1 MPVMIGVDPHK
12 ASHTA
17 AALDEHGHLLG
28 QQRVPATLDGYRLLR
43 RWAGRWPQ
51 RCWAVEGA
59 HGIGRALAQRLVGDG
74 EQVLDVPAKLAAR
87 VRVLSVGHGR
97 KSDPHDAVSVAIA
110 ARSVPHLRRVGV
122 EDQAVVLHLLTK
134 RREDLVAART
144 QTINRLHRLLMD
156 LVPGGARRNLT
167 AKRAAALLIAVTPAG
182 APAVIRWQLAGE
194 FVADVRQLEQR
205 IAAVEARIKTAVAQ
219 ANTSL
224 LELFGVGPVLAAT
237 FLGEVGDIRRFPSKH
252 HFAAHTGT
260 APQEASSG
268 QVIRHRLSRA
278 GDRKLNHALYMM
290 AMVQVRRPSAGQ
302 AYYRRKLA
310 EGKSAR
316 RRCAVS
322 LAEYRR
328 CDPESWVM
336 APREASGDGLVAV
349 PPDGQFQSCRP
360 WRSEALQTGVR
371 DLPRRGPNNEEPA
384 TRASTTCG
392 VTQRLQREVR
402 CSSAGTGRAPLM
414 M

>member
-17 AALDEHGHLLG
+17 AALDAHGQLLDR
-28 QQRVPATLDGYRLLR
+28 QRIPASLDGYQALR

-59 HGIGRALAQRLVGDG
+59 HGIARAVAQRLAGDG

-97 KSDPHDAVSVAIA
+97 KSDSHDAVSVAVA
-110 ARSVPHLRRVGV
+110 ARSVPALRQVRV

-134 RREDLVAART
+134 RRQDLVAARI

-167 AKRAAALLIAVTPAG
+167 ANRAAALLAAVTPAG
-182 APAVIRWQLAGE
+182 QPAVTRWQLATE
-194 FVADVRQLEQR
+194 LVADARQLEQR
-205 IAAVEARIKTAVAQ
+205 IAEVEARLKTAVAQ
-219 ANTSL
+219 TNTSL
-224 LELFGVGPVLAAT
+224 VELFGVGPVLAAR
-237 FLGEVGDIRRFPSKH
+237 FLGEVGDIGRFPSKH

-260 APQEASSG
+260 APLEASSG

-290 AMVQVRRPSAGQ
+290 AMVQVRRPSTGQ

-310 EGKSAR
+310 EGKSPK
-316 RRCAVS
+316 
-322 LAEYRR
+322 E
-328 CDPESWVM
+328 
-336 APREASGDGLVAV
+336 APRCLKRRLSDAVYRCLVI
-349 PPDGQFQSCRP
+349 DR
-360 WRSEALQTGVR
+360 RSNA
-371 DLPRRGPNNEEPA
+371 A
-384 TRASTTCG
+384 A
-392 VTQRLQREVR
+392 
-402 CSSAGTGRAPLM
+402 AP
-414 M
+414 

>member
-17 AALDEHGHLLG
+17 AALDEHGRLLD
-28 QQRVPATLDGYRLLR
+28 RKRIPATLDGYRTLR
-43 RWAGRWPQ
+43 GWAAQWPD

-59 HGIGRALAQRLVGDG
+59 HGIGRALAQRLVGEG

-97 KSDPHDAVSVAIA
+97 KSDPADAVSVAVA
-110 ARSVPHLRRVGV
+110 ARHAPSLRQVGV

-167 AKRAAALLIAVTPAG
+167 AKRAAVLLAAVTPAG
-182 APAVIRWQLAGE
+182 AAAVTRYELAADL
-194 FVADVRQLEQR
+194 VADVRGLEQR
-205 IAAVEARIKTAVAQ
+205 IATVQVRIKTLVAQ
-219 ANTSL
+219 SNTSL
-224 LELFGVGPVLAAT
+224 VQLFGVGPVLAAT
-237 FLGEVGDIRRFPSKH
+237 FLGEVGDVRRFQSKH

-260 APQEASSG
+260 APLEASSG

-302 AYYRRKLA
+302 AYYQRKLA
-310 EGKSAR
+310 EGKSSKEALRCLKR
-316 RRCAVS
+316 RLSDAVYRC
-322 LAEYRR
+322 LLT
-328 CDPESWVM
+328 DQQ
-336 APREASGDGLVAV
+336 DLAV
-349 PPDGQFQSCRP
+349 PAVMLC
-360 WRSEALQTGVR
+360 
-371 DLPRRGPNNEEPA
+371 
-384 TRASTTCG
+384 
-392 VTQRLQREVR
+392 
-402 CSSAGTGRAPLM
+402 
-414 M
+414 

>member
-17 AALDEHGHLLG
+17 AVLDEHGCLLG
-28 QQRVPATLDGYRLLR
+28 QQCVPATLDGYRQLR
-43 RWAGRWPQ
+43 EWAGRWRQ

-97 KSDPHDAVSVAIA
+97 KSDPDDAVSVAVA
-110 ARSVPHLRRVGV
+110 ARHAPSLRQVGV

-134 RREDLVAART
+134 RRQDLVAART
-144 QTINRLHRLLMD
+144 QTINRLHRLLID

-167 AKRAAALLIAVTPAG
+167 AKRAAALLAGVVPAG
-182 APAVIRWQLAGE
+182 APAVTRWQLATE
-194 FVADVRQLEQR
+194 LVADVRQLEQR
-205 IAAVEARIKTAVAQ
+205 IAAVEVRIKAAVAQ
-219 ANTSL
+219 AKTTL
-224 LELFGVGPVLAAT
+224 VELFGVGPVLAAT
-237 FLGEVGDIRRFPSKH
+237 FLGEVGDIGRFPSKH

-260 APQEASSG
+260 APLEASSG

-290 AMVQVRRPSAGQ
+290 AIVQVRRPSPGQ

-310 EGKSAR
+310 EGKS
-316 RRCAVS
+316 
-322 LAEYRR
+322 
-328 CDPESWVM
+328 PK
-336 APREASGDGLVAV
+336 
-349 PPDGQFQSCRP
+349 
-360 WRSEALQTGVR
+360 EALRCLKRRLSDAVYRCLLADRRHSAVTG
-371 DLPRRGPNNEEPA
+371 
-384 TRASTTCG
+384 
-392 VTQRLQREVR
+392 
-402 CSSAGTGRAPLM
+402 
-414 M
+414 